1 MSLDIDITK
10 VPICPYCGE
19 MLIQGIIKP
28 VDGKCQT
35 VIWMCQCTYDE
46 GENELG

>member
-28 VDGKCQT
+28 VDGKGQT
-35 VIWMCQCTYDE
+35 VIWMCQCTYKDE
-46 GENELG
+46 EEG